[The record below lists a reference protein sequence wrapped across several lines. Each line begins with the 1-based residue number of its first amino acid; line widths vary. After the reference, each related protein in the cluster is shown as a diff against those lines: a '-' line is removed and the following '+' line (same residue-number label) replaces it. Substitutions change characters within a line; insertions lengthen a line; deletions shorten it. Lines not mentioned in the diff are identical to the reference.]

1 MRLAAY
7 LFTVFASSG
16 RELEVGVG
24 REMEELD
31 FSSIRFLTESMFS
44 SIILVREDL
53 EWLERRKVTEDYKS
67 VENSGEDVTA
77 RKLTW

>member
-1 MRLAAY
+1 
-7 LFTVFASSG
+7 
-16 RELEVGVG
+16 
-24 REMEELD
+24 MEELD